1 VAMTTRLTGSLVVC
15 AAAAV
20 FTAGALLINN
30 GSTAPTSAVPAK
42 PTATKAKPAAAAG
55 ALLVIKDFGFTPV
68 VVKPGAKIT
77 VTNSDGQV
85 HTVSASNGSFD
96 VTVKGKA
103 QASLTAPIKPGS
115 YAFVCNIHPTMRG
128 QLTVSK

>member
-1 VAMTTRLTGSLVVC
+1 MTTRLTGSLVVC

-30 GSTAPTSAVPAK
+30 GSSAPSSLARVK
-42 PTATKAKPAAAAG
+42 PTAMPALSVG
-55 ALLVIKDFGFTPV
+55 ATLVIKDFAFAPV
-68 VVKPGAKIT
+68 VAKPGARIAI
-77 VTNSDGQV
+77 TNSDGDV

-103 QASLTAPIKPGS
+103 QAALTAPIKPGT
-115 YAFVCNIHPTMRG
+115 YAFVCNIHPSMRG

>member
-1 VAMTTRLTGSLVVC
+1 MTTRLTGSLVVS

-30 GSTAPTSAVPAK
+30 GSTAPPAEAAVAR
-42 PTATKAKPAAAAG
+42 AAG
-55 ALLVIKDFGFTPV
+55 VTLVIKDLAFTPV
-68 VVKPGAKIT
+68 LAKPGAKIT
-77 VTNSDGQV
+77 VTNRDSEV

-103 QASLTAPIKPGS
+103 QATLTAPIKPGT

>member
-1 VAMTTRLTGSLVVC
+1 MTTRLTGSLVVC
-15 AAAAV
+15 AAAAL

-30 GSTAPTSAVPAK
+30 GSSPSPSAAPAK
-42 PTATKAKPAAAAG
+42 PTATKGAAAPAASAP
-55 ALLVIKDFGFTPV
+55 LIIKDFAFTPV
-68 VVKPGAKIT
+68 VAKPGAKIT
-77 VTNSDGQV
+77 VTNSDSDV

-96 VTVKGKA
+96 VTVKCKA

>member
-1 VAMTTRLTGSLVVC
+1 MTTRLTGSVVVC
-15 AAAAV
+15 AAAAA
-20 FTAGALLINN
+20 FTAGALLINKE
-30 GSTAPTSAVPAK
+30 SSVPPSAAVV
-42 PTATKAKPAAAAG
+42 KPATAKSSATPPAG
-55 ALLVIKDFGFTPV
+55 PTLVIKDFAFTPV
-68 VVKPGAKIT
+68 VAKPGAKIAI
-77 VTNSDGQV
+77 TNSDGDV

-103 QASLTAPIKPGS
+103 QASVHAPIKPGT

>member
-1 VAMTTRLTGSLVVC
+1 MTTRLTGSLVVC

-20 FTAGALLINN
+20 FTASALLINN
-30 GSTAPTSAVPAK
+30 GSTAPPAEAAVAR
-42 PTATKAKPAAAAG
+42 AAG
-55 ALLVIKDFGFTPV
+55 ATLVIKDLAFTPV
-68 VVKPGAKIT
+68 KAKPGAKIT
-77 VTNSDGQV
+77 VTNRDSEM

-103 QASLTAPIKPGS
+103 QTTLTAPIKPGT
-115 YAFVCNIHPTMRG
+115 YTFVCNIHPTMRG

>member
-1 VAMTTRLTGSLVVC
+1 MTTRLTGSLVVC
-15 AAAAV
+15 AAAAI

-30 GSTAPTSAVPAK
+30 GSSAPPSIAAAQPPA
-42 PTATKAKPAAAAG
+42 AKPATAAG
-55 ALLVIKDFGFTPV
+55 ATLVIKDFAFAPV
-68 VVKPGAKIT
+68 VAKPGAKI
-77 VTNSDGQV
+77 VITNRDGDV

-103 QASLTAPIKPGS
+103 QAAVTAPIKPGT

>member
-1 VAMTTRLTGSLVVC
+1 MTTRLTGSLVVC

-20 FTAGALLINN
+20 F
-30 GSTAPTSAVPAK
+30 
-42 PTATKAKPAAAAG
+42 AAG
-55 ALLVIKDFGFTPV
+55 ALLMNNGSSAPPSAVRAKPVTAPASAAGATLVIKDLAFTPV
-68 VVKPGAKIT
+68 VAKPGAKIT
-77 VTNSDGQV
+77 VTNRDSEM

-96 VTVKGKA
+96 VTVNGKA
-103 QASLTAPIKPGS
+103 QAALTAPIRPGT

>member
-1 VAMTTRLTGSLVVC
+1 MTTRLTGSLVVC
-15 AAAAV
+15 AATAA
-20 FTAGALLINN
+20 FTAGALLINKE
-30 GSTAPTSAVPAK
+30 SSVPPSAAVVKPA
-42 PTATKAKPAAAAG
+42 AAKPAAAPAAG
-55 ALLVIKDFGFTPV
+55 PTLVIKDFSFTAV
-68 VVKPGAKIT
+68 VAKPGANVAIT
-77 VTNSDGQV
+77 NRDGDA

-103 QASLTAPIKPGS
+103 QAAVTAPIKPGT

>member
-1 VAMTTRLTGSLVVC
+1 MTTRLTGSLVVC

-20 FTAGALLINN
+20 F
-30 GSTAPTSAVPAK
+30 
-42 PTATKAKPAAAAG
+42 AAG
-55 ALLVIKDFGFTPV
+55 ALLMNDGSSAAPRAARAMPTATIATSAAATLVIKDLAFTPV
-68 VVKPGAKIT
+68 VAKPGAKIT
-77 VTNSDGQV
+77 ITNGDSAV

-103 QASLTAPIKPGS
+103 QAALTAPSKPGT

>member
-1 VAMTTRLTGSLVVC
+1 MTTRLTGSLVVC
-15 AAAAV
+15 AAAAI

-30 GSTAPTSAVPAK
+30 GSSAPPSIAAAQPPA
-42 PTATKAKPAAAAG
+42 AKPATAAG
-55 ALLVIKDFGFTPV
+55 VTLLIKDFAFTPV
-68 VVKPGAKIT
+68 VAKPGAKI
-77 VTNSDGQV
+77 VITNRDGDV

-103 QASLTAPIKPGS
+103 QAALTAPIKPGT

>member
-1 VAMTTRLTGSLVVC
+1 MTTRLTGSLVVC
-15 AAAAV
+15 AATAA
-20 FTAGALLINN
+20 FTAGALLINKE
-30 GSTAPTSAVPAK
+30 SSVPPSAAV
-42 PTATKAKPAAAAG
+42 AKPAAAPAAG
-55 ALLVIKDFGFTPV
+55 STLIIKDFAFAPV
-68 VVKPGAKIT
+68 IAKPGAKVAI
-77 VTNSDGQV
+77 TNSDGDV

-103 QASLTAPIKPGS
+103 QAALTAPLKPGT

>member
-1 VAMTTRLTGSLVVC
+1 MTTRLSGSLVVC

-20 FTAGALLINN
+20 FTAGALLMND
-30 GSTAPTSAVPAK
+30 GSSAPRSAARAK
-42 PTATKAKPAAAAG
+42 PVTTLASAAG
-55 ALLVIKDFGFTPV
+55 ATLVIKDLAFTPV
-68 VVKPGAKIT
+68 VAKPGAKIT
-77 VTNSDGQV
+77 VTNRDSEM
-85 HTVSASNGSFD
+85 HTLSASNGSFD

-103 QASLTAPIKPGS
+103 QAALTAPIKPGT

>member
-1 VAMTTRLTGSLVVC
+1 MTTRLTGSLVVC

-30 GSTAPTSAVPAK
+30 GSSAPASPARAK
-42 PTATKAKPAAAAG
+42 PTVIPASTVGAT
-55 ALLVIKDFGFTPV
+55 LVIKDFAFTAV
-68 VVKPGAKIT
+68 VAKPGANIT
-77 VTNSDGQV
+77 VTNGDSTM
-85 HTVSASNGSFD
+85 HTISASNGSFD

-103 QASLTAPIKPGS
+103 QAALTAPIKPGT
-115 YAFVCNIHPTMRG
+115 YAFVCNIHTTMRG